1 MTSRDHARYSDWD
14 AAYVLG
20 ALGSADRRAFEAHL
34 EDCERCRAAVGELAA
49 MPGLL
54 GRARPAVTSD
64 DVRREIEDPA
74 LDGAPSAEL
83 IDLGSERHDR
93 QQPGFRRRLVLGFA
107 TAAAAVTIAVAVPIL
122 VTGPPAAVAT
132 VALAPVADSSMT
144 ATVALSPVTWGTSIS
159 VECDYPAGGTWGG
172 EDGLWTYA
180 LVVTDE
186 AGRSSQV
193 STWQAVP
200 GKTLQLDAA
209 TAIPLDQIATLEVRK
224 ADGEVILAAPVD
236 G

>member
-1 MTSRDHARYSDWD
+1 MTSRDHALYSDWD

-20 ALGSADRRAFEAHL
+20 ALGAGDRRAFEAHL

-54 GRARPAVTSD
+54 GRVRPAVTSA
-64 DVRREIEDPA
+64 DVRGEIEAAAADDAPA
-74 LDGAPSAEL
+74 AEL
-83 IDLGSERHDR
+83 LDLGSERHDR
-93 QQPGFRRRLVLGFA
+93 QQTGLRRRLVLGL
-107 TAAAAVTIAVAVPIL
+107 AAVAAGVAIAVAVPIL
-122 VTGPPAAVAT
+122 VTDAPPAAAT

-144 ATVALSPVTWGTSIS
+144 ATVGLSPVTWGTRLS

-172 EDGLWTYA
+172 QDGLWTYA